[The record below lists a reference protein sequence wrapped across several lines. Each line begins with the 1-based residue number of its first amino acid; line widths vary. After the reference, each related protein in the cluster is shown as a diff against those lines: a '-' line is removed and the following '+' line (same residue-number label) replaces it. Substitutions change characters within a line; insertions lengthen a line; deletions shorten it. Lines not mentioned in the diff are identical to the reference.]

1 MSAVLACF
9 FAGEAAIP
17 GLALEKGRSIYDVP
31 NRLVVDA
38 IMSSP
43 WKHSGWAGWFTNDWQ
58 IAPIFQWQNG
68 LPLNVTTRGTP
79 SITAPAQGAR
89 LRYHRIRRSQSPGH
103 HRPQH
108 IPAPEYLESGS
119 AYFEVVRGN
128 GEVQN

>member
-9 FAGEAAIP
+9 FAGEAAI
-17 GLALEKGRSIYDVP
+17 ARIKLEKGRSIYDVP

-79 SITAPAQGAR
+79 SITAPDKALGSGITAQAEPIAWTSSAAT
-89 LRYHRIRRSQSPGH
+89 H
-103 HRPQH
+103 
-108 IPAPEYLESGS
+108 SGS
-119 AYFEVVRGN
+119 RIPGIRICVFRSRSR
-128 GEVQN
+128 